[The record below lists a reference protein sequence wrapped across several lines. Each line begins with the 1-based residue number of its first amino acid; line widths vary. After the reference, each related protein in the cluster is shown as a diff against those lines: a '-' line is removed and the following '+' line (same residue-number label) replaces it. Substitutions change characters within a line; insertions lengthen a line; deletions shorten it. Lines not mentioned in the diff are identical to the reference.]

1 MSGAALAGS
10 PAPRREDLPDGS
22 VRIWFAAPILF
33 HTEPKSFLDLRPPTA
48 GEVWELG
55 DPRQF
60 IFNDT
65 GLGAPYTD
73 RPLLR
78 QWIGRL
84 MVGHDADIVARDR
97 DAALGILIEE
107 ATLDFFAKAR
117 KRSRPASEPSPQP
130 A

>member
-55 DPRQF
+55 DPLSHVYGDGAVTPYVDR
-60 IFNDT
+60 
-65 GLGAPYTD
+65 GL
-73 RPLLR
+73 LLR
-78 QWIGRL
+78 WLGKLI
-84 MVGHDADIVARDR
+84 VGHDVDIVGRER
-97 DAALGILIEE
+97 DAGLGLMIEE
-107 ATLDFFAKAR
+107 AVLDFFATAR
-117 KRSRPASEPSPQP
+117 KRSRAASAP
-130 A
+130 